1 MVAENFVELN
11 PLPGQGPGRA
21 GLADVLG
28 MMFAGFP
35 DLRWTLHDTLVEG
48 DRVMGFSTWTGT
60 HEGEFMGIPA
70 TGRTATIEAWTIDRF
85 RRRHLR
91 REPHHHGRCRTARPA
106 RRPPG
111 PLSRLTAPAE
121 RGVSR
126 TKGGH
131 LGAQV
136 FEENPPSRDAAR
148 CRDSGAKEAVGSQF
162 INHLTGSPRADTKV
176 VARPRCRQA
185 GEHPRSRHTPRTNVR
200 TQGSSNGSTKVGG
213 LVARHSGA
221 H

>member
-1 MVAENFVELN
+1 MTRTMTSPAVQQDLRALLQRFIDDVINAQDLDGALVEMVAENFVELN

-85 RRRHLR
+85 RDGIFVESRIIIDVAGLL
-91 REPHHHGRCRTARPA
+91 GQLGVLPA
-106 RRPPG
+106 P
-111 PLSRLTAPAE
+111 
-121 RGVSR
+121 
-126 TKGGH
+126 
-131 LGAQV
+131 Q
-136 FEENPPSRDAAR
+136 AA
-148 CRDSGAKEAVGSQF
+148 
-162 INHLTGSPRADTKV
+162 
-176 VARPRCRQA
+176 
-185 GEHPRSRHTPRTNVR
+185 
-200 TQGSSNGSTKVGG
+200 
-213 LVARHSGA
+213 
-221 H
+221 

>member
-1 MVAENFVELN
+1 MADATFVTFWGSMPSKPLAATSSLTPSTSASFRSFAENFVELN

-85 RRRHLR
+85 RDGIFVESRIIMDVAGLL
-91 REPHHHGRCRTARPA
+91 GQLGVLPA
-106 RRPPG
+106 P
-111 PLSRLTAPAE
+111 E
-121 RGVSR
+121 
-126 TKGGH
+126 
-131 LGAQV
+131 
-136 FEENPPSRDAAR
+136 AA
-148 CRDSGAKEAVGSQF
+148 
-162 INHLTGSPRADTKV
+162 
-176 VARPRCRQA
+176 
-185 GEHPRSRHTPRTNVR
+185 
-200 TQGSSNGSTKVGG
+200 
-213 LVARHSGA
+213 
-221 H
+221 